1 MQRSSAGNEDKMNK
15 CYLGRVVSYVE
26 GESSYLI
33 KTRITTLEVQH
44 NRLLNAELLN
54 NDHSWIVQLSDG
66 NYTLEVL

>member
-1 MQRSSAGNEDKMNK
+1 MQRSSAGNEDEMNK
-15 CYLGRVVSYVE
+15 CYLGRVVSYTE

-33 KTRITTLEVQH
+33 TTRITTLEVQH

-54 NDHSWIVQLSDG
+54 NDRSWIVQLSDG